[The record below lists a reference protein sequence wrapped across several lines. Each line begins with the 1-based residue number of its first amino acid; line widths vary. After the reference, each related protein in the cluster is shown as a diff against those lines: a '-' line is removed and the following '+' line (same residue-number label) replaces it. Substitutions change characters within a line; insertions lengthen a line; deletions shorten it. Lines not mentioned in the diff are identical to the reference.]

1 MRIRERAKK
10 QKLEPLSSLVP
21 SLSLDT
27 ALRAIIPSKTVASAL
42 LDAYFENFENIH
54 RVIHISSFKEEFEVF
69 WRSPGSLSLS
79 WVANLVIIL
88 RLGLLA
94 HPDPESISNDASPE
108 WLQYIESQGLQLAEL
123 FSHCRSSEGRPS
135 LDHVQTQCL
144 LVVARI
150 ADGSKATVAWKLAGQ
165 LIQTCLI
172 MGFHRESELVGG
184 SMSIFDAEMRRRL
197 WTTALELYLHV
208 SRHASVQEA
217 FLQAQYN
224 IRRPLDINDRDL
236 SANMTRLPTPDFKVS
251 ATDTSFQHALSESL
265 GLRLRL
271 VGSKYSGIGLAELP
285 GEHCA
290 SCGLRNRL
298 LSKAPPGL
306 SNGQFFDQGTYD
318 QRQHAMLC
326 LTHHSAFLHYKLT
339 DLFESDLHPK
349 EQVLDTCRSILSLYQ
364 HPDLS
369 PVQRFILGRW
379 HRNDILT
386 SVICLCLTLKVALPN
401 DPDTSVI
408 PPTRD
413 LCLVQQY
420 SKLVEDTIHIL
431 SMRRE
436 QNQNEMEEQVLL
448 VLLFAI
454 VKSKGVETDI
464 PGQLQECLGRF
475 GFPVSPP
482 PCHNSSEETSDS
494 LPSGLNVET
503 FAPTPKSFS
512 SADMDMVFDI
522 DLFMSEFALDIPF

>member
-10 QKLEPLSSLVP
+10 QKPEPLSSLVP

-27 ALRAIIPSKTVASAL
+27 ALRAIIPSKKVASAL
-42 LDAYFENFENIH
+42 LDAYFENFEKIH
-54 RVIHISSFKEEFEVF
+54 RVIHIPSFKEEFEAS
-69 WRSPGSLSLS
+69 WRSQGSLSLS

-94 HPDPESISNDASPE
+94 HPNPESISEDASPE
-108 WLQYIESQGLQLAEL
+108 WLPYIESQGLQLAEL

-150 ADGSKATVAWKLAGQ
+150 TDGSKATVAWKLAGQ

-184 SMSIFDAEMRRRL
+184 HMSIFDAEMRRRL

-208 SRHASVQEA
+208 SRHASVQEP

-236 SANMTRLPTPDFKVS
+236 SANMTRLSTPDVKVS
-251 ATDTSFQHALSESL
+251 ATDMSLQHALSESL

-271 VGSKYSGIGLAELP
+271 ASSKHNDIGLAELP

-298 LSKAPPGL
+298 LSKAPYGL

-318 QRQHAMLC
+318 QRQHAMAC
-326 LTHHSAFLHYKLT
+326 LTHQSAFLHYKLT
-339 DLFESDLHPK
+339 DLFKSDLHPK

-379 HRNDILT
+379 YRNDILT
-386 SVICLCLTLKVALPN
+386 SVICLCLTLKVAQPD
-401 DPDTSVI
+401 DPDTCVI

-420 SKLVEDTIHIL
+420 SKLVEDTLHIL

-436 QNQNEMEEQVLL
+436 QNQNEMEEHVLL

-454 VKSKGVETDI
+454 VKSKGVETVI
-464 PGQLQECLGRF
+464 PGQLQECLRRF
-475 GFPVSPP
+475 GLPVSPP
-482 PCHNSSEETSDS
+482 PCNNTLEGTSHS
-494 LPSGLNVET
+494 LASGPNVET